1 MNLAVRSRNPSSKQ
15 AKPFVTPS
23 GESVG
28 AGSVVAAITKVVS
41 AVLDGRTG
49 SNRSRSGFC
58 QLAADTDIDAVRAWL
73 AEYAG
78 SPHTLRA
85 YRKEAERLLVWST
98 RGLGKP
104 LSSLTREDLLAY
116 EAFLGQPG
124 DDWIDGRLPR
134 RGGGRRLFDGPL
146 SPQSVR
152 HALGILSGLFGYLV
166 AAGYLAG
173 NPMALRRQKKAGASI
188 RRAAVERY
196 LDQGL
201 WRFVLDFVERMPQS
215 TARERQHFERARW
228 LLRLLHG
235 AGLRAAEAAQ
245 ARAGDLG
252 QRRGKWWL
260 HVVGKG
266 GVEGDVPVSDEMMG
280 DFTRYRAFHGLGPLP
295 GPKETT
301 PLIMSLGGNREHC
314 LTSTAI
320 YLAVKDVFVMA
331 ADIRSGDDPA
341 GADKLRRASTHWVR
355 HTAATH
361 QADAGNDLRFIQK
374 NLRHASLETTAIY
387 LHADDDRRH
396 AATTGPELV
405 PRFQDMA
412 QSGNIC
418 SNNAVGEADELR

>member
-1 MNLAVRSRNPSSKQ
+1 MTTSELI
-15 AKPFVTPS
+15 T
-23 GESVG
+23 
-28 AGSVVAAITKVVS
+28 AGSPLATEGFGLAP
-41 AVLDGRTG
+41 ALDGSLG
-49 SNRSRSGFC
+49 SNRGRGGVC
-58 QLAADTDIDAVRAWL
+58 QLGADTDIDAVRCWL
-73 AEYAG
+73 AEYA
-78 SPHTLRA
+78 SSAHTLRA
-85 YRKEAERLLVWST
+85 YRKEAERLLVWAT
-98 RGLGKP
+98 RALGKP
-104 LSSLTREDLLAY
+104 LSSLAREDLLAY
-116 EAFLGQPG
+116 EAFLARPG
-124 DDWIDGRLPR
+124 DDWIDGKLPR

-152 HALGILSGLFGYLV
+152 HALGILSGLFVYLV

-173 NPMALRRQKKAGASI
+173 NPLALRRRHKSGASS
-188 RRAAVERY
+188 RRAAIERY

-245 ARAGDLG
+245 ARAGDLE

-266 GVEGDVPVSDEMMG
+266 GVEGDVPVSDELM
-280 DFTRYRAFHGLGPLP
+280 DEFARYRVFHGLGPLP
-295 GPKETT
+295 GPNEAT

-320 YLAVKDVFVMA
+320 YLAVKDVFVHA
-331 ADIRSGDDPA
+331 ADAVGSDNLA
-341 GADKLRRASTHWVR
+341 GADKLRRASTHWLR

-387 LHADDDRRH
+387 LHADDNRRH
-396 AATTGPELV
+396 AATT
-405 PRFQDMA
+405 A
-412 QSGNIC
+412 SG
-418 SNNAVGEADELR
+418 SETRS